1 MKNLK
6 ERLNNVVEEN
16 DKLVKARE
24 DEEYQHFLKYCEIV
38 MEDVSNKVV
47 IASAKVLSQ
56 TGEEATTAVL
66 FSRIGTL
73 EYPVGPVSHTLFRR
87 KYYQQFIGRD
97 ISYIDTNNPKIVRI
111 SCDLMY
117 GYFEKHLLASL
128 KYISK
133 YLGVPAYGCP
143 LQSLI
148 TTPSPI
154 FGPLINVSSLNPSEK
169 EVDRDGCP
177 YRDVIVLDLTK
188 GTGTGEEK
196 LA

>member
-56 TGEEATTAVL
+56 TGKEATTAVL

-87 KYYQQFIGRD
+87 KYYQQFVGRD
-97 ISYIDTNNPKIVRI
+97 ISYIDTNNPKIIRI

-133 YLGVPAYGCP
+133 YLGVPAYGRS

-148 TTPSPI
+148 TSSNPLLS
-154 FGPLINVSSLNPSEK
+154 PLIKVSSLNPSKK
-169 EVDRDGCP
+169 EVDRDRRP
-177 YRDVIVLDLTK
+177 YRNVIVLDLTK
-188 GTGTGEEK
+188 GLGTRAEQP
-196 LA
+196 A